1 MPNPKRILIFEDNPS
16 IRTLLKLFCEKR
28 GLEPLVFEDAVD
40 AVALTV
46 EHDPA
51 LILMDIIMPGKDGV
65 QATRDLRRAGVA
77 APIIVLTSKHYEEDR
92 VRALEAGATGFMLK
106 PFNPA
111 KLDELI
117 RPLLPS

>member
-1 MPNPKRILIFEDNPS
+1 MPNPTILIFEDNPS

-28 GLEPLVFEDAVD
+28 GMSPVVFEDAVD
-40 AVALTV
+40 AVSLVA
-46 EHDPA
+46 EHRPA

-65 QATRDLRRAGVA
+65 QACRELRRAGVA
-77 APIIVLTSKHYEEDR
+77 APIIVLTSKNFEDDR
-92 VRALEAGATGFMLK
+92 QRALDAGATGFMLK

-117 RPLLPS
+117 RPLIKF